1 MEKGNNKQTEKF
13 LKNFSFKPAPSALK
27 RKILHDVLR
36 QQKTKNGRMEYLLKG
51 LVGCSVLL
59 ILAIAID
66 ATITHTQ
73 NKRFASLLQKEQE
86 SIDLTEEERAVIE
99 DILGKFI
106 DSTKIEA
113 KTKLY
118 AFPEKK
124 NKKRRLPEWRESLEK
139 EIE

>member
-13 LKNFSFKPAPSALK
+13 LKNFSFKPAPSSLK
-27 RKILHDVLR
+27 GKILDNVLR
-36 QQKTKNGRMEYLLKG
+36 QQKRNNGGVNFLLKG

-73 NKRFASLLQKEQE
+73 NKRFASLLHKDKE
-86 SIDLTEEERAVIE
+86 SIDLTEDERAVIE
-99 DILGKFI
+99 DILGEFI
-106 DSTKIEA
+106 ESTKTEA

-124 NKKRRLPEWRESLEK
+124 NKKRRQSEWREYLEK

>member
-27 RKILHDVLR
+27 QKILNDVLR
-36 QQKTKNGRMEYLLKG
+36 QEKTNNGRIDYLLKG

-66 ATITHTQ
+66 ATITHAQ
-73 NKRFASLLQKEQE
+73 NKRFSSILQKEQE

-99 DILGKFI
+99 DILGKFM

-113 KTKLY
+113 NMQLY
-118 AFPEKK
+118 DFLKKKK
-124 NKKRRLPEWRESLEK
+124 NKRRQAEWRESLKK